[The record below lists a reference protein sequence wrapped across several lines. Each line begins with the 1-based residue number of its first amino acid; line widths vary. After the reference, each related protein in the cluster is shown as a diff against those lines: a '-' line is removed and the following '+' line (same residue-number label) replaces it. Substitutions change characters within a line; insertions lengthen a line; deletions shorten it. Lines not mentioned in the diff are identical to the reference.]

1 MTEEKHY
8 RVTFSPFI
16 RVLGL
21 DRHDANRSEIHNHPP
36 LPNDE
41 MKFMYLRRETENV
54 GKMTGL
60 YTYYSILNRLLR
72 KIISQKGGNPQD
84 ISLHAKNLLAR
95 LRPKG
100 EDLSV
105 ADYIWEEIKYIS
117 ENPQKICGYAPYL
130 MELIER
136 AAKTISNRHKA

>member
-1 MTEEKHY
+1 MTEGKHY

-21 DRHDANRSEIHNHPP
+21 DRHDANRSKIHNHPP

-100 EDLSV
+100 EDRILVLQITYGRRSSIFLKTHKRSV
-105 ADYIWEEIKYIS
+105 D
-117 ENPQKICGYAPYL
+117 
-130 MELIER
+130 MHLI
-136 AAKTISNRHKA
+136 